1 VILYQ
6 AFDELSEAY
15 FLCKNIGM
23 EDEIEIPIVTD
34 YRDIL
39 KFLEG
44 IENGSISEHVSAIPA
59 VSRPYGADKPI
70 PARPAADGSA
80 DK

>member
-1 VILYQ
+1 
-6 AFDELSEAY
+6 
-15 FLCKNIGM
+15 M

-44 IENGSISEHVSAIPA
+44 IEHGNISKCPHVSAISGIP
-59 VSRPYGADKPI
+59 GQNCTNEPI
-70 PARPAADGSA
+70 SA
-80 DK
+80 HATTFGNTSASK

>member
-1 VILYQ
+1 
-6 AFDELSEAY
+6 
-15 FLCKNIGM
+15 M
-23 EDEIEIPIVTD
+23 EQMFSDDYEVEIPIKTD
-34 YRDIL
+34 CHDIL
-39 KFLEG
+39 IFLEELEE
-44 IENGSISEHVSAIPA
+44 IEHGSISEHVSAIPA

>member
-1 VILYQ
+1 
-6 AFDELSEAY
+6 
-15 FLCKNIGM
+15 M

-44 IENGSISEHVSAIPA
+44 IKNGTISQCPHVSAISGIPGQNYTNEP
-59 VSRPYGADKPI
+59 VS
-70 PARPAADGSA
+70 ARATAFSNTSPG
-80 DK
+80 K